1 MQQRRGVLLETKEGY
16 GVVLTPGGDFVRLSL
31 KGDSRP
37 KIGEEVFWTPEM
49 LANGYSTGSSL
60 IKQAFSRRLTV
71 RWAMVA
77 AILLSLVVSSWVYI
91 AFLPQ
96 AVVAYVALD
105 INPSVE
111 LGIDGADRVV
121 SARGLNADGE
131 RLLSSVSLRRR
142 ALGDALDILVGKANS
157 EGYLSLEEE
166 NILLI
171 TAVPAGES
179 QEASEELTNK
189 IEEVSQVVQGK
200 LAGQG
205 LSVRV
210 GTVSTSEDVRE
221 AAGHVGLS
229 AGEYAVMLVSQEQ
242 GLDVSVEDLQSKG
255 IGKAILDAGGRPNE
269 IIAKAHAEKD
279 VRELEERVRS
289 NKENSGQTHASD
301 PQAPASGSPG
311 VRPGTAERPEHGS
324 NEHPGKVGPPN
335 SSQASIGSGSSAGQG
350 NQADADPANGPSDD
364 KGLGNDLGQGSHV
377 ESGPPF
383 GSPDGTTPG
392 VGKGGT
398 PDPGNNPSMGST
410 PNPSN
415 SQGPAS
421 TPGEGNSQGPAS
433 TPGEGNSQGP
443 VNTPGEGNSQGP
455 ASTPGEG
462 NNRGPGGEPG
472 SGDDSKGGGADKAQ
486 NTDHDPGPPGNRPDG
501 TDRANSRNNNA
512 SNNRPDKPQQSGAG
526 SDDGSDVSDVSE
538 AEGEQLGIDGARGHE
553 AEDGDA
559 EDGKANG
566 RSDRGVVRW
575 IMDRIFGLTSR

>member
-16 GVVLTPGGDFVRLSL
+16 GVVLTPEGDFVRLSL
-31 KGDSRP
+31 QGGGRP
-37 KIGEEVFWTPEM
+37 KIGEEVVWTPAM
-49 LANGYSTGSSL
+49 SANGYSTGPSL
-60 IKQAFSRRLTV
+60 IRQAFSRRSTV

-77 AILLSLVVSSWVYI
+77 AILLSLVVTSWVYI
-91 AFLPQ
+91 ALLPQ

-121 SARGLNADGE
+121 SARGLNDDGE

-142 ALGDALDILVGKANS
+142 ALGDALDILIGKANS

-179 QEASEELTNK
+179 QEASEELTNR
-189 IEEVSQVVQGK
+189 IEEVSRVVQGK

-221 AAGHVGLS
+221 TAGHVGLS

-242 GLDVSVEDLQSKG
+242 GLNVSVEDLQSKG

-289 NKENSGQTHASD
+289 NKGNSGQTHASD

-311 VRPGTAERPEHGS
+311 VRPGTAERPGQGS
-324 NEHPGKVGPPN
+324 NEHPGKVASPN
-335 SSQASIGSGSSAGQG
+335 NSQAGVGSDSNVGQG
-350 NQADADPANGPSDD
+350 NQADPANSPS
-364 KGLGNDLGQGSHV
+364 
-377 ESGPPF
+377 E
-383 GSPDGTTPG
+383 GTTPG
-392 VGKGGT
+392 VGQGGT
-398 PDPGNNPSMGST
+398 PVPGNNPGIGSA
-410 PNPSN
+410 PNPGN
-415 SQGPAS
+415 SQGPVGTPGEGNS
-421 TPGEGNSQGPAS
+421 QGPVGTPGEGNGQGPVGTPGEGNSQDPVGTPGEGNGQGPVGTPGEGNSQGPAS
-433 TPGEGNSQGP
+433 I
-443 VNTPGEGNSQGP
+443 
-455 ASTPGEG
+455 PGEG

-472 SGDDSKGGGADKAQ
+472 SGDGSTGGGIDKAQ
-486 NTDHDPGPPGNRPDG
+486 NTGHDPGPQGNRPDG
-501 TDRANSRNNNA
+501 TDRANSKNSNA
-512 SNNRPDKPQQSGAG
+512 SNNRLDKPQQPGAG
-526 SDDGSDVSDVSE
+526 SDDGSDVSE
-538 AEGEQLGIDGARGHE
+538 AEGEQHGIDGARGHE
-553 AEDGDA
+553 AEDGEA

-566 RSDRGVVRW
+566 RRNRGVVRW